1 MQNLGR
7 DPLPSLRPRNQTNSS
22 PKPRK
27 SRYQTPLDPPSFTGI
42 QNTLT
47 RIADRLS
54 ALTQTL
60 VPSPILLKAC
70 RNFEEGQHFDL
81 LI

>member
-27 SRYQTPLDPPSFTGI
+27 SRYQTPLEFPI
-42 QNTLT
+42 LLQNTLS
-47 RIADRLS
+47 RIADRPS